1 MSGGY
6 EGMDKKGK
14 GKDKKLLSLFNWLLL
29 PMLFM
34 LILTGVLLNLM
45 GINVGAKINELA
57 HSIPGFEKIGSVLVD
72 TRKSEVET
80 TNTPIKELALKQ
92 QLKKKQEELNSSA
105 SEVNSEKEQIKSYQ
119 QQLATN
125 NNSDEERAKQIRQL
139 AKLYTSMP
147 GSNAAAII
155 SQLSLEEGELV
166 LSAMNVDDRAFIVS
180 KMDPKRAAELTIL
193 MKDNKLSENADIA
206 ALQKRIQLLT
216 KQIDELSKAKLPN
229 KSY

>member
-1 MSGGY
+1 
-6 EGMDKKGK
+6 MDKK
-14 GKDKKLLSLFNWLLL
+14 GKDKKLISLFNWLLL

-45 GINVGAKINELA
+45 GINVGTKINEMA
-57 HSIPGFEKIGSVLVD
+57 HSIPGFEKIGSVLALD
-72 TRKSEVET
+72 TRKSEVEP
-80 TNTPIKELALKQ
+80 TNIPIKELALKQ

-105 SEVNSEKEQIKSYQ
+105 SEVSSEKEQIKSYQ
-119 QQLATN
+119 QQLAAN

-180 KMDPKRAAELTIL
+180 KMDPQRAAELTIL

-216 KQIDELSKAKLPN
+216 KQIDELTKAKLPN

>member
-1 MSGGY
+1 
-6 EGMDKKGK
+6 MDKKGK
-14 GKDKKLLSLFNWLLL
+14 GKDKKLISLFNWLLL

-45 GINVGAKINELA
+45 GINVGTKISEMA
-57 HSIPGFEKIGSVLVD
+57 HSIPGFEKIGSVLALD

-80 TNTPIKELALKQ
+80 TNIPIKELALKQ

-180 KMDPKRAAELTIL
+180 KMDPQRAAELTIL

-216 KQIDELSKAKLPN
+216 KQIDELTKAKLPN